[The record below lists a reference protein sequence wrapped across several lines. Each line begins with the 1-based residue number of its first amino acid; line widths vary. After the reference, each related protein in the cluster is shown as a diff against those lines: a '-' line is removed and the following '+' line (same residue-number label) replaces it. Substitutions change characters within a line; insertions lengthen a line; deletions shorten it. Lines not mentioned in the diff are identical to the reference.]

1 MHLLR
6 TLAGEI
12 LDLVYP
18 QVCAACDNDKPA
30 RGSIFCIGC
39 MAGLPRTNY
48 HLIDDNPFE
57 RHFWGRV
64 NIEAGGALYFFV
76 PGGRAQTL
84 LHNIKYRRRSDY
96 AIKVG
101 QIYGQQL
108 RVTSRFHDISAV
120 IPVPLHWR
128 RLRKRGFNQS
138 KSFADGLSESMGVP
152 VDENTLVRK
161 RRTST
166 QTRKSRSERVLNM
179 ADAFELKHES
189 HLVGK
194 QVLLVDDVLTTGA
207 TLEACALKLLE
218 IEGLKVCLA
227 TIACGRI

>member
-1 MHLLR
+1 MPLLR

-30 RGSIFCIGC
+30 RGSIFCVACI
-39 MAGLPRTNY
+39 AGLPRTNY
-48 HLIDDNPFE
+48 HLIEDNPFE

-64 NIEAGGALYFFV
+64 KVEAGGALYYFV

-96 AIKVG
+96 AIRVG

-108 RVTSRFHDISAV
+108 GATTRFHDISAV

-128 RLRKRGFNQS
+128 KMRKRGFNQS
-138 KSFADGLSESMGVP
+138 KSFAEGLSESMGVP
-152 VDENTLVRK
+152 VDHKTLVQ
-161 RRTST
+161 RRSTST

-179 ADAFELKHES
+179 ANAFDLKRTS
-189 HLVGK
+189 HLTGK
-194 QVLLVDDVLTTGA
+194 HVLLVDDVLTTGA

-218 IEGLKVCLA
+218 IHELKVSLA